1 MHDDNLHFSQPK
13 DVNPE
18 TWYNPRN
25 QGSGL
30 HINPE
35 YDNSPAERLHTQTN
49 LPPRPAGSL
58 SFHQEQQTGYNAYY
72 MHDAPKRKKS
82 SPTKWIT
89 LSLLLLV
96 LVTAVFMIVFTPEI
110 ELPAS
115 IGPSTPPVV
124 PGMIPPMDEYFGNL
138 PTQENTI
145 PSAPT
150 GTGVTLN
157 LAPYSEG
164 QALSLQ
170 DVYKRCSPAVVSIT
184 ANYGD
189 KYGAYSWGTG
199 IIFTEDGYI
208 ITNAHVL
215 EGTSSVLATTEDN
228 REFEAKLVGIDTAS
242 DIAVLKIDAEG
253 LPVAEFGD
261 SSRLEVGDDVVA
273 IGNPLGD
280 QFRGTMTNGIISAIN
295 RDVAYAGYNMT
306 LLQTNTAINE
316 GNSGGPLINMH
327 GQVIG
332 VTNMKMSSFYSSI
345 EGIGF
350 AIPSVTLKSVVD
362 ALIARG
368 YVPGR
373 PGIGVI
379 IGSDI
384 PKEITEIHGLTR
396 GLYIESVTK
405 NSGADN
411 GGVRKGDIIT
421 AVDGTDV
428 YFVEEVKAIT
438 SEFKVGD
445 YITLTIFR
453 NGDSFDVDIELMD
466 AAELF

>member
-1 MHDDNLHFSQPK
+1 MQDDNLHFSQPRE
-13 DVNPE
+13 VNPE
-18 TWYNPRN
+18 TWYTPRT

-35 YDNSPAERLHTQTN
+35 YDNPPTVHFHTNTN
-49 LPPRPAGSL
+49 LPHNPAGSL
-58 SFHQEQQTGYNAYY
+58 SSQNEHPTGYNAYY
-72 MHDAPKRKKS
+72 VYASPERKKS

-89 LSLLLLV
+89 LSVLALV
-96 LVTAVFMIVFTPEI
+96 LVTAIFMIVFTPEI
-110 ELPAS
+110 ETPSS
-115 IGPSTPPVV
+115 IGPSAPPSI
-124 PGMIPPMDEYFGNL
+124 PGIIPPLEDYFGST
-138 PTQENTI
+138 PTQGNNI

-150 GTGVTLN
+150 GTGVTLD
-157 LAPYSEG
+157 LAPQSEG
-164 QALSLQ
+164 NLLTLQ
-170 DVYKRCSPAVVSIT
+170 DIYKRCSSAVVSIT
-184 ANYGD
+184 ADFGD
-189 KYGAYSWGTG
+189 KYGSYSWGTG

-215 EGTSSVLATTEDN
+215 EGTVSVIATTEDH
-228 REFEAKLVGIDTAS
+228 REFEAKLVGLDTAS
-242 DIAVLKIDAEG
+242 DIAVLKIDAED

-295 RDVAYAGYNMT
+295 RDVSYAGYTMT

-332 VTNMKMSSFYSSI
+332 VTNMKMASFYSSI

-362 ALIARG
+362 ALIERG

-379 IGSDI
+379 IGGKI
-384 PKEITEIHGLTR
+384 PQEIIDAHGQTQ
-396 GLYIESVTK
+396 GLYIDSVTK

-411 GGVRKGDIIT
+411 GGVQKGDIIT
-421 AVDGTDV
+421 AVNGTEVFMVEDV
-428 YFVEEVKAIT
+428 KTIT
-438 SEFKVGD
+438 SEYKVGD

-453 NGDSFDVDIELMD
+453 NGDSFDIDVELMD
-466 AAELF
+466 SAELF